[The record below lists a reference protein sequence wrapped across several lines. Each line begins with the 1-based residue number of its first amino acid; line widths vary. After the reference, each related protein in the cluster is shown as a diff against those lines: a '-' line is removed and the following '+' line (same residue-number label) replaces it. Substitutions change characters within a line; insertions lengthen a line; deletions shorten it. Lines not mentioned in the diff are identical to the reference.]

1 MIPNKEKNAN
11 LNFYIFR
18 PIIRNPRN
26 GLPPN
31 GFRIFH
37 QLIRNPRNGLPA
49 NDFRIFQQII
59 RKQQKWKFEFLQQN

>member
-11 LNFYIFR
+11 LNFYIFK

-31 GFRIFH
+31 GFRIFY
-37 QLIRNPRNGLPA
+37 QLIRNPRDGWA
-49 NDFRIFQQII
+49 QHGFRIFHQLI
-59 RKQQKWKFEFLQQN
+59 RNKIEFEFFTI

>member
-11 LNFYIFR
+11 LNFYIFK
-18 PIIRNPRN
+18 PIIRKPRN

-37 QLIRNPRNGLPA
+37 QLIRNPRDGWA
-49 NDFRIFQQII
+49 QHGFRIFHQLI
-59 RKQQKWKFEFLQQN
+59 RNKIEFEFFTI

>member
-18 PIIRNPRN
+18 LKVRNPRN
-26 GLPPN
+26 GLPP
-31 GFRIFH
+31 
-37 QLIRNPRNGLPA
+37 

-59 RKQQKWKFEFLQQN
+59 RKQQKWKFEFLQQK